1 VRPSNSSRGGSGCR
15 HGAPAQHGLHAGHEL
30 ARLEGL
36 GHVVVGAQLQP
47 DHAVHHLAAGGE
59 HDQGDVAVAPDGA
72 AQLEA
77 VHLGQHD
84 VEDGGVEPALSQP
97 GQSRAGAQGLLQRQI
112 EALEVGRQRGA
123 ELGVVVDQQDAGHGA
138 ILSFMHVGLAPCT
151 RCGDQPRWYQRPRLS
166 MNSRTFCCWA
176 GFRLS

>member
-1 VRPSNSSRGGSGCR
+1 VAGSTGEAVELQPHRGSGCGGR
-15 HGAPAQHGLHAGHEL
+15 APAQHGLHAGHEL

-59 HDQGDVAVAPDGA
+59 HDQGDVAGAADGA

-84 VEDGGVEPALSQP
+84 VEDGGVEPTLLP
-97 GQSRAGAQGLLQRQI
+97 AGP
-112 EALEVGRQRGA
+112 
-123 ELGVVVDQQDAGHGA
+123 D
-138 ILSFMHVGLAPCT
+138 
-151 RCGDQPRWYQRPRLS
+151 PRWVAAACSSVRSKR
-166 MNSRTFCCWA
+166 WK
-176 GFRLS
+176 